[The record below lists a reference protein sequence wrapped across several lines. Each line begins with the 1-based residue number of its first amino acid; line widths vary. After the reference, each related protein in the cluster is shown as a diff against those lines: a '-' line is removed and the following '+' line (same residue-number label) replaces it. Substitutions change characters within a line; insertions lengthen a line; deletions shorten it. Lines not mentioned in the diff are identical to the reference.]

1 MPLTSEQPQNPYQSY
16 IVEASAGSGKTY
28 QLSRRFLAL
37 VGAGAEP
44 GTILT
49 VTFTKK
55 AAAEMRA
62 RILAEAS
69 RLRYDAKEQAR
80 FDADLAAFHATA
92 AGRPPPLAAALVGE
106 RVLAASQSLRIATI
120 DSLFL
125 EWCGKFPVE
134 AAEPLPG
141 EGEEPGLADALVAAR
156 LADRATARE
165 LHDAAWQAAAQLCA
179 RLESGGDEAVAA
191 WLAELDDDG
200 FEKARDQLQALSRQE
215 TFLWFAERTRAEAT
229 AFVPHPLPP
238 GVDPEAPAPLAAL
251 GSPLEAI
258 AGAIANGDKRERAL
272 QATAKGD
279 LDGLIAATLLTQK
292 LTVNGNTIRGAK
304 RAQLAGEIAAV
315 EATLQAFERARR
327 LAALNRRGAAYHR
340 LYLYYRA
347 LRENLKRRRGA
358 VEFEDLAK
366 GSFRIFR
373 GTHGHGVRYLIARTI
388 RHILLDEFQDTS
400 RLQWGVFSEMVAT
413 LVEGDAGLDDFAGP
427 APSVFVVGDAKQS
440 IYGFREADPAV
451 MGEAALAL
459 AATARRAPLTAS
471 WRSAGLV
478 LSYVNETFATG
489 GIADFPPHAT
499 ARTGGLPVV
508 PDAARV
514 IVAPLVRG
522 RDDETALEVEA
533 TVLAALLRRLLTG
546 ELASPVWDKKLGA
559 YRRLQPGDCAVLYRG
574 AAGAHTYETALR
586 AAGLPCRRFE
596 EHGFFTRMEIV
607 DAVALLRF
615 LAFPADLLALATVLK
630 SPLVAVPDR
639 ELLAALEQTA
649 SQAPERRSSLLLGRL
664 AASAA
669 AGARVR
675 ILIGLLGARDNA
687 SPHQLLAEAL
697 RRLEVAKAYA
707 AAYGDRL
714 RSEPATATS
723 PPSEPSRAHELV
735 ETRLFMR
742 EIRREGAAKG
752 SVEEEDSRIN
762 GYGESGEGGLAR
774 RNLRRLLELCMRAE
788 RDGPPTLCHVLQAL
802 DQLAADDELG
812 SVAEH
817 GDAISLMTI
826 HKSKGLE
833 FPLVALA
840 DTGRPFGRRERDWLQ
855 GSDGNGE
862 HGLYYMGS
870 SDRKPA
876 SDEGYDRLVAL
887 DEEDV
892 VQESQRLLYVALT
905 RASQYL
911 VVTGHEPKRA
921 VGLTSSIM
929 HGRLLEAAG
938 SLGEAGGCELY
949 RMPLPIVAFDGDA
962 EPLALVCETPG
973 LSALEA
979 SAVAPKGARPNTR
992 RVAEFSPEASNLP
1005 GELKLTTATSNK
1017 DSRTGLAAQRLG
1029 VEQQADGARFG
1040 EQVHLAIEAAV
1051 RGGRSIAAG
1060 HDAALTAH
1068 LTQLFESPAWRQL
1081 GDSAERLVAELPFVL
1096 PRPGELCC
1104 GRIDLVAYLR
1114 DGSILVVDYKTTR
1127 FNRTLEL
1134 EGATRDRRDLELF
1147 CRERGYARQLATYVE
1162 AVRALEGKRPV
1173 RGAIL
1178 FTTLAQLLEL

>member
-1 MPLTSEQPQNPYQSY
+1 MPLASEQPQNPYQSY

-80 FDADLAAFHATA
+80 FDADMAAFHATA
-92 AGRPPPLAAALVGE
+92 ACRPSPLPAALVGE

-141 EGEEPGLADALVAAR
+141 EGDEPGLADALVAAR
-156 LADRATARE
+156 LADRASARQ

-179 RLESGGDEAVAA
+179 RLESGGDQAVAA
-191 WLAELDDDG
+191 WLAELDEDG
-200 FEKARDQLQALSRQE
+200 FEKARDQLQVLSRQE
-215 TFLWFAERTRAEAT
+215 TFLWFAERTRAEGT

-238 GVDPEAPAPLAAL
+238 GIDPEAPAPLAAL
-251 GSPLEAI
+251 GAPLAAI
-258 AGAIANGDKRERAL
+258 AGAITNGDKRERAL
-272 QATAKGD
+272 QATAAGD
-279 LDGLIAATLLTQK
+279 LEGLIAATLLTQK
-292 LTVNGNTIRGAK
+292 LTVNGNTIRNPK
-304 RAQLAGEIAAV
+304 RAQLSSEIAAV
-315 EATLQAFERARR
+315 EGTLQAFERARR
-327 LAALNRRGAAYHR
+327 LAALNRRGTAYHQ
-340 LYLYYRA
+340 LYVYYRA

-373 GTHGHGVRYLIARTI
+373 GAHGHGVRYLIARTI
-388 RHILLDEFQDTS
+388 RHVLLDEFQDTS
-400 RLQWGVFSEMVAT
+400 RLQWGVFSEMVAA
-413 LVEGDAGLDDFAGP
+413 LASGDAGLDDGPGP

-459 AATARRAPLTAS
+459 AETARRAPLTAS

-499 ARTGGLPVV
+499 ARAGGLPVV

-533 TVLAALLRRLLTG
+533 TVLAALLKRLLTG

-559 YRRLQPGDCAVLYRG
+559 YRPLQPGDCAVLYRG

-615 LAFPADLLALATVLK
+615 LAFPADLLALAAVLK
-630 SPLVAVPDR
+630 SPLVALPDC

-649 SQAPERRSSLLLGRL
+649 AEAPERRSSLLLGRL

-675 ILIGLLGARDNA
+675 ILIGLLGARDSA

-697 RRLEVAKAYA
+697 RRLDVGNAYA
-707 AAYGDRL
+707 AAYGERG
-714 RSEPATATS
+714 RPEPAAART
-723 PPSEPSRAHELV
+723 PSADQSLAREPV
-735 ETRLFMR
+735 ERRLFMR
-742 EIRREGAAKG
+742 ETRREGAAKV
-752 SVEEEDSRIN
+752 SAHEECGNTN
-762 GYGESGEGGLAR
+762 GYGESGEGALAR

-802 DQLAADDELG
+802 DQLADDDELG

-817 GDAISLMTI
+817 GEAISLMTI

-840 DTGRPFGRRERDWLQ
+840 DTGRPFGRRERYWLQ

-862 HGLYYMGS
+862 HGLYFMGS

-876 SDEGYDRLVAL
+876 GDERYDRLVAL

-921 VGLTSSIM
+921 VGLTSSIV

-949 RMPLPIVAFDGDA
+949 RMPLPIVAVGDDA

-973 LSALEA
+973 LSALA
-979 SAVAPKGARPNTR
+979 ADAVAQRAVRPHAP
-992 RVAEFSPEASNLP
+992 RVAEFALEASELP
-1005 GELKLTTATSNK
+1005 GELKLTTATS
-1017 DSRTGLAAQRLG
+1017 DQGSGAGLAAQRLG
-1029 VEQQADGARFG
+1029 VDQQEDGALFG

-1051 RGGRSIAAG
+1051 RAGRYTAGGL
-1060 HDAALTAH
+1060 DAAMTVH
-1068 LTQLFESPAWRQL
+1068 LAQLFESDAWRQL
-1081 GDSAERLVAELPFVL
+1081 VDGAERLVAELPFVL

-1104 GRIDLVAYLR
+1104 GRIDLVAYMR

-1134 EGATRDRRDLELF
+1134 GGATRDRMDLELF
-1147 CRERGYARQLATYVE
+1147 CRERGYQQQLATYVE
-1162 AVRALEGKRPV
+1162 AVRALEGGRPV

-1178 FTTLAQLLEL
+1178 FTSLAHLLDL